1 VTGPLARKEE
11 SAMRKR
17 ILIVLGVAATLV
29 AGPGAGAALAD
40 FVCPVLPVSGQAKQ
54 NSRAEFITISG
65 GDTSILPGKAGDS
78 ASSPVGVPDG
88 ATNQDGAG
96 SPGGAHAS
104 PGDSDYTAIWSTP

>member
-1 VTGPLARKEE
+1 
-11 SAMRKR
+11 MRGR
-17 ILIVLGVAATLV
+17 ILIVLGVAGAIV

-40 FVCPVLPVSGQAKQ
+40 FVCPVVPVSEQAQ
-54 NSRAEFITISG
+54 ANSKASFITISG

-78 ASSPVGVPDG
+78 ASSPVDVPDG

-104 PGDSDYTAIWSTP
+104 PGGSDYTAIWNTP